1 MQIAIPK
8 ETHPG
13 EKRIAMT
20 PDNVGKLIAIGAQVT
35 IETGMGLGSCFFDEE
50 YERAG
55 AQIIG
60 DRQELLRPADMVLR
74 LRKPPIAEI
83 AWLKKGCVHI
93 GFLTPFSEPDL
104 VEEFHKHEISAISM
118 EMVPRITRAQKIDAL
133 SSQASLAGYVA
144 VIVAAE
150 RINRVLPMM
159 TTAAGTI
166 APARV
171 FIIGAG
177 VAGLQAIATAK
188 RLGARV
194 EAYDTRPAVEEQV
207 QSVGAKFVK
216 IDLGQTGETKQ
227 GYAKA
232 LTAEQL
238 DQQRQVM
245 AKHCALSDIVIT
257 TAQLFGR
264 PAPLIITKK
273 ILETMKPGSVVVDL
287 AVESGGNVEV
297 SEIDQ
302 EIAFNGVKVVGLSN
316 LPGRVAVNASQMYST
331 NLYNLVQE
339 FWNKDQRHFEIDI
352 SDDIMRGCLITHGK
366 EIMHHCLHEKPEQR
380 AERLDSHPCRFCDR
394 CH

>member
-20 PDNVGKLIAIGAQVT
+20 PGNVEKLIGLGAEVS
-35 IETGMGLGSCFFDEE
+35 IEAGMGGGACFFDEE
-50 YERAG
+50 YECCG
-55 AQIIG
+55 ARIIS
-60 DRQELLRPADMVLR
+60 DRKEMLASADMVLR
-74 LRKPPIAEI
+74 LRKPQMEEI
-83 AWLKKGCVHI
+83 TWLKKGCVHI
-93 GFLTPFSEPDL
+93 SFLAPFAEPDL
-104 VEEFHKHEISAISM
+104 VAALHQQQISAIAM
-118 EMVPRITRAQKIDAL
+118 GMIPRITRAQKMDAL

-144 VIVAAE
+144 VILAAE

-177 VAGLQAIATAK
+177 VAGLQAIATAR

-194 EAYDTRPAVEEQV
+194 EAYDTRPSVEEQV
-207 QSVGAKFVK
+207 QSVGARFVK
-216 IDLGQTGETKQ
+216 IDLGQTGETRQ

-232 LTAEQL
+232 LTPEQL
-238 DQQRQVM
+238 EQQRQVM
-245 AKHCALSDIVIT
+245 ARHCAGADIVIT

-264 PAPLIITKK
+264 PAPLLITRQM
-273 ILETMKPGSVVVDL
+273 LEAMKPGSVIVDL

-302 EIAFNGVKVVGLSN
+302 EVSCNGVKVLGLAN
-316 LPGRVAVNASQMYST
+316 LPGRVAVDASQMYST

-339 FWNKDQRHFEIDI
+339 FWDQQQRCFVIDC
-352 SDDIMRGCLITHGK
+352 DDEIMRGCLVTHA
-366 EIMHHCLHEKPEQR
+366 EQIMHHCLQEKPEQR
-380 AERLDSHPCRFCDR
+380 AERLDSHPCRFYDR
-394 CH
+394 CR